1 MLRKIQPGAER
12 SGSAAVRGKFRRRG
26 RARKVQAAWQGRA
39 EREDG
44 GRRGRISE
52 AGG

>member
-1 MLRKIQPGAER
+1 MLRKIQPGAEKFEQR
-12 SGSAAVRGKFRRRG
+12 S

-44 GRRGRISE
+44 GRRDE
-52 AGG
+52 YQQAGG

>member
-1 MLRKIQPGAER
+1 MLRKIQPGA
-12 SGSAAVRGKFRRRG
+12 
-26 RARKVQAAWQGRA
+26 RKVQAAQPCAESSAAWQGRA